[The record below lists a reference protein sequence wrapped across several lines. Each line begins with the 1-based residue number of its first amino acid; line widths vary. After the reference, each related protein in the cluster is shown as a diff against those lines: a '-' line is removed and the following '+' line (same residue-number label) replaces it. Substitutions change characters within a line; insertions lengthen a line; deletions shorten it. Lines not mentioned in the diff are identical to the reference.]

1 MARNS
6 FLAVL
11 CVWLVVLTLTP
22 LYLLFTGGYSLVRD
36 DQLLSVSHVELTR
49 RGVSAQK
56 ELSRFK
62 RQEHFKFEDSAK
74 LDLIGS
80 QTIRNEIQKAFSK
93 GNASN
98 PRAAFEQVVVLS
110 SLLPKIT
117 NISRI
122 RTPDPGAF
130 RNYIAPMGLP
140 VILTD
145 MLEGEK
151 LADWT
156 WEYVRSKWGNVVY
169 HNTRQGEYSTKI
181 SKLGKHYVNRVSVK
195 LADFIDIVTGK
206 KQPEKS
212 EEGMYITKQRV
223 IPVEALE
230 QEFTYPAFYPGA
242 KKKCFLEPTGW

>member
-1 MARNS
+1 MARKS

-11 CVWLVVLTLTP
+11 CVWLVVITLTP
-22 LYLLFTGGYSLVRD
+22 LYMLFTGGYSLVRD
-36 DQLLSVSHVELTR
+36 DQLSHVELTR
-49 RGVSAQK
+49 RGVSAQ

-62 RQEHFKFEDSAK
+62 RQEHFTFEEAAK

-80 QTIRNEIQKAFSK
+80 QTIQNEIQKAFSK
-93 GNASN
+93 RNVSN

-122 RTPDPGAF
+122 RTPGPGAF

-140 VILTD
+140 VIFTD

-156 WEYVRSKWGNVVY
+156 WEYVRSKWGHIVY

-206 KQPEKS
+206 RQPEKS

-230 QEFTYPAFYPGA
+230 QEFIYPTFYPGA